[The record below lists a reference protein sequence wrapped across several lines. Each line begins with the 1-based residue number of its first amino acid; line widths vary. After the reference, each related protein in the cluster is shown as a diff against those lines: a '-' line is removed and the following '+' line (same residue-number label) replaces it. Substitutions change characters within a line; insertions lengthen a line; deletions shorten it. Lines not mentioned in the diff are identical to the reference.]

1 MSGYTNVLD
10 HKTFDN
16 ESESSEDKS
25 FDHDEK
31 NEQNKSEGKVTD
43 ITQQQWFWDQAVMS

>member
-10 HKTFDN
+10 PKAFDN
-16 ESESSEDKS
+16 ESEPDEKTIDN
-25 FDHDEK
+25 DEK
-31 NEQNKSEGKVTD
+31 NEINKSEGKATD